1 MVGLLVKM
9 RHVQRFKD
17 RHGRT
22 RYYYRREGWPRTALP
37 DPSEPGF
44 AAAYAAAAGAE
55 RKPSAALAAPAGT
68 IPALVDAY
76 LNSTDFLRN
85 KASSQR
91 VTRAILLRFVKITGP
106 RKAEEMQRAH
116 VMKIVAGMAE
126 TPAAANNMLKKVRAL
141 MGWAI
146 ANGWRKDDP
155 TAKVKKFK
163 EGTHHT
169 WTDDELAQF
178 EERWPLGSR
187 ERTVY
192 ALALYTG
199 QRREDIG
206 TRTKRHYNAK
216 AGTVWVVQGKT
227 GTELEI
233 PVHPALRAAIEA
245 WNPRHL
251 VLLATPDGRGTS
263 IKALTTSMSR
273 AIDKAGLPER
283 CVLHGLRKAAAR
295 RLAEAGCS
303 AHEIMAIT
311 GHRSLEE
318 VERYCAAAA
327 QRGLGRSAMD
337 KLIENEKR
345 IKLSNQNLKVLQIGG
360 KTE

>member
-1 MVGLLVKM
+1 MGGLLVKF

-17 RHGRT
+17 RHGHI
-22 RYYYRREGWPRTALP
+22 RYYFRRDGYPRVALP

-44 AAAYAAAAGAE
+44 AAAYTAAAAAE
-55 RKPSAALAAPAGT
+55 RLPPTARAAPAGT
-68 IPALVDAY
+68 VPALVDAY

-106 RKAEEMQRAH
+106 RRVDEMQREH
-116 VMKIVAGMAE
+116 VMKIVASMAA
-126 TPAAANNMLKKVRAL
+126 TPGAANNMLKKIRAL

-146 ANGWRKDDP
+146 ANDWRKDDP
-155 TAKVKKFK
+155 TAKIKKFR

-178 EERWPLGSR
+178 ENAWPLGSR
-187 ERTVY
+187 ERTIY

-206 TRTKRHYNAK
+206 TRTKRHYDAK
-216 AGTVWVVQGKT
+216 AGTMAVVQGKT
-227 GTELEI
+227 GAELEI
-233 PVHPALRAAIEA
+233 PVHPALRAALEA

-263 IKALTTSMSR
+263 IKALTTAMSR
-273 AIDKAGLPER
+273 AIDTAGLPER

-295 RLAEAGCS
+295 RLAEAGCT

-311 GHRSLEE
+311 GHKSLEE
-318 VERYCAAAA
+318 VERYCAAAR
-327 QRGLGRSAMD
+327 QKGLGKSAIA
-337 KLIENEKR
+337 KLIRNETRSKV
-345 IKLSNQNLKVLQIGG
+345 STQNG
-360 KTE
+360 KG

>member
-1 MVGLLVKM
+1 MGGLLVKI

-17 RHGRT
+17 RHGRI
-22 RYYYRREGWPRTALP
+22 RYYYRRDGYPRVALP

-44 AAAYAAAAGAE
+44 AAAYAAADGAE
-55 RKPSAALAAPAGT
+55 KLPLRSLAAPAGT
-68 IPALVDAY
+68 VPALVDAY

-91 VTRAILLRFVKITGP
+91 VTRAILLRFVKITGQ
-106 RKAEEMQRAH
+106 RRVDEMQRAH

-126 TPAAANNMLKKVRAL
+126 TPGAANNMLKKIRAL

-155 TAKVKKFK
+155 TAKIKKFR

-169 WTDDELAQF
+169 WTDEELAQF
-178 EERWPLGSR
+178 EDRWPLGTR
-187 ERTVY
+187 ERTIY

-216 AGTVWVVQGKT
+216 AGTMAVVQGKT

-233 PVHPALRAAIEA
+233 PVHPALRAALEA
-245 WNPRHL
+245 WAPSHL

-263 IKALTTSMSR
+263 IKALTTAMGR
-273 AIDKAGLPER
+273 AIDAAGLPNR

-311 GHRSLEE
+311 GHKSLEE
-318 VERYCAAAA
+318 VERYCAAAR
-327 QRGLGRSAMD
+327 QKGLGKSAIA
-337 KLIENEKR
+337 KLIRNETRSKV
-345 IKLSNQNLKVLQIGG
+345 SNRSTKI
-360 KTE
+360 

>member
-1 MVGLLVKM
+1 MVGLLVRM
-9 RHVQRFKD
+9 RYVQRFKD
-17 RHGRT
+17 RHGRV
-22 RYYYRREGWPRTALP
+22 RYYYRREGCPRVALP

-44 AAAYAAAAGAE
+44 PAAYAAAAGAQKMPP
-55 RKPSAALAAPAGT
+55 RALSAPSGT

-85 KASSQR
+85 KQSSQR
-91 VTRAILLRFVKITGP
+91 VTRAILMRFVKITGP
-106 RKAEEMQRAH
+106 RRVDEMQRQH
-116 VMKIVAGMAE
+116 VMKIVSGMSA
-126 TPAAANNMLKKVRAL
+126 TPGAANNMLKKIRAL

-155 TAKVKKFK
+155 TAKIKKFR

-178 EERWPLGSR
+178 EARWPLGTR
-187 ERTVY
+187 ERTIY

-206 TRTKRHYNAK
+206 TRTQRHYNARR
-216 AGTVWVVQGKT
+216 GVISVVQGKT
-227 GTELEI
+227 GVELEI
-233 PVHPALRAAIEA
+233 PVHPALRTAIEA

-263 IKALTTSMSR
+263 IKALSTAMNR
-273 AIDKAGLPER
+273 AIDAAKLPER

-295 RLAEAGCS
+295 RLAEAGCT

-311 GHRSLEE
+311 GHKSLEE
-318 VERYCAAAA
+318 VERYCAAAR
-327 QRGLGRSAMD
+327 QKGLGQSAML
-337 KLIENEKR
+337 KLIENETR
-345 IKLSNQNLKVLQIGG
+345 AKLSNQNPKV
-360 KTE
+360 

>member
-1 MVGLLVKM
+1 MGGLLIRM
-9 RHVQRFKD
+9 RYVQRFQD

-22 RYYYRREGWPRTALP
+22 RYYYRRDGYPRVALP

-44 AAAYAAAAGAE
+44 AAAYAAAASAGKTPPRALSA
-55 RKPSAALAAPAGT
+55 PSGT

-85 KASSQR
+85 KESSQR
-91 VTRAILLRFVKITGP
+91 VTRAILLRFVKTTGP
-106 RKAEEMQRAH
+106 RRADEMQRQH
-116 VMKIVAGMAE
+116 VMKIVAGMAD
-126 TPAAANNMLKKVRAL
+126 TPAAANNMLKKIRAL

-155 TAKVKKFK
+155 TAKIKKFR

-169 WTDDELAQF
+169 WTDEELTQF
-178 EERWPLGSR
+178 EKRWPLGTR
-187 ERTVY
+187 ERTIY

-206 TRTKRHYNAK
+206 TRTKRHYDARR
-216 AGTVWVVQGKT
+216 GVISVVQGKT
-227 GTELEI
+227 GAELEI
-233 PVHPALRAAIEA
+233 PVHPALRAALEA

-263 IKALTTSMSR
+263 IKALSTAMNR
-273 AIDKAGLPER
+273 AIDKAELPER

-311 GHRSLEE
+311 GHKSLEE
-318 VERYCAAAA
+318 VERYCAAAR
-327 QRGLGRSAMD
+327 QKGLGQSAML
-337 KLIENEKR
+337 KLIENETR
-345 IKLSNQNLKVLQIGG
+345 AKLSNPNSKV
-360 KTE
+360 

>member
-1 MVGLLVKM
+1 MVGLLTRRPVTLKY
-9 RHVQRFKD
+9 VQRFED
-17 RHGRT
+17 RHGKA
-22 RYYYRREGWPRTALP
+22 RYYYRRKGYPSAALP
-37 DPSEPGF
+37 DPSDPSFME
-44 AAAYAAAAGAE
+44 AYMKASGAE
-55 RKPSAALAAPAGT
+55 MMPQRSLAPKAGT

-85 KASSQR
+85 KESSR
-91 VTRAILLRFVKITGP
+91 KVTKGILMRFVARVGP
-106 RKAEEMQRAH
+106 RMVAEMQREH
-116 VMKIVAGMAE
+116 VMKIIAGMAD
-126 TPAAANNMLKKVRAL
+126 TPGAANNMLKKIRAL

-146 ANGWRKDDP
+146 VNKWRTDDP
-155 TAKVKKFK
+155 TLKIKRFK

-178 EERWPLGSR
+178 EARWPLGTR
-187 ERTVY
+187 ERTLY

-206 TRTKRHYNAK
+206 TRTKRHYNARE
-216 AGTVWVVQGKT
+216 GTMWVVQAKT
-227 GTELEI
+227 GAELEI
-233 PVHPALRAAIEA
+233 PVHPALREALEA

-263 IKALTTSMSR
+263 IKALTTAMGR
-273 AIDKAGLPER
+273 ATDKAGLPDR

-318 VERYCAAAA
+318 VERYCAAAR
-327 QRGLGRSAMD
+327 QKGLGRSAMD
-337 KLIENEKR
+337 KLIENETRSKVSN
-345 IKLSNQNLKVLQIGG
+345 LSRKI
-360 KTE
+360 